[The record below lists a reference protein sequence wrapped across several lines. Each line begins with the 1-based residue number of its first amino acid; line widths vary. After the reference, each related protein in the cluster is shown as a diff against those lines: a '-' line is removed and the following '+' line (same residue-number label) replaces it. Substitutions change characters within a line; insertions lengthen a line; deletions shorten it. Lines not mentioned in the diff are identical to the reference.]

1 MTRSSYNTEAECKK
15 KKKNNKTSSHLS
27 SVKNAV
33 SLKLSKFHS
42 EAILRHIS
50 IHRETK
56 KTLLQCFRLSWV
68 TLLMQYH
75 KHNPLY
81 QVKICITF

>member
-1 MTRSSYNTEAECKK
+1 MTRSSYHTEAECKK
-15 KKKNNKTSSHLS
+15 KKNKTSSHLS

-56 KTLLQCFRLSWV
+56 KT
-68 TLLMQYH
+68 
-75 KHNPLY
+75 P
-81 QVKICITF
+81 ITVFQTELGHPAYAVP